1 MSIRITDEV
10 GLDKPIYVTQPCL
23 PPLKDFMPYLEEI
36 WENKWLTNNGP
47 MHKRLESA
55 LAEYLEVPYVSLFCN
70 GMAALQTSLNC
81 LRVEGEVITTPFTFV
96 ATTHAISLHGCT
108 PVFCDIDPVNF
119 NIDPNKIEA
128 LITDKTTAIMGVHVY
143 GQPCDTKKIEAIANR
158 HNLKVIYDA
167 AHAFGVKENGESIL
181 LKGDLS
187 ILSFHATKVFNT
199 LEGGAIISHDL
210 ETKTRIDQL
219 KNFGIENEESTLNIA
234 GNGKMNEVQAAFGL
248 MQLDTVSLQ
257 IKRRQRV
264 SLLYREGLGN
274 IKKISVM
281 HDQEGVQS
289 NYGYFP
295 IIVMEGFPLSRDEL
309 YELLKKKGINTR
321 KYFYPLVS
329 NLRPYQDSEQSDINK
344 LTVSRQISNNI
355 LCLPIYPELAIKA
368 VHSAIEAIVDC
379 QIG

>member
-1 MSIRITDEV
+1 
-10 GLDKPIYVTQPCL
+10 
-23 PPLKDFMPYLEEI
+23 
-36 WENKWLTNNGP
+36 
-47 MHKRLESA
+47 
-55 LAEYLEVPYVSLFCN
+55 LFCN